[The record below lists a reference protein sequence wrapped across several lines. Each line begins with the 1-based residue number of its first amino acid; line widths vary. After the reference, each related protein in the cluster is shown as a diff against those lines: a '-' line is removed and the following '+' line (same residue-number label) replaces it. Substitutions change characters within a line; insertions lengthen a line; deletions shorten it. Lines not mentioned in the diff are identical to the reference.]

1 MRLLLMFRSLTREQP
16 PGKWKHL
23 HDYDLSFGRL
33 ADAVGASSQLRYGQ
47 RWTGPDLRMRCTT
60 TEPAYTWPGGAPYD
74 GESTLTWMVPGY
86 GSHATKDEFFRGVTH
101 NALCGFRW
109 AKGGRPRRVE
119 GLPECRREVQL
130 DVDRPRGAW

>member
-1 MRLLLMFRSLTREQP
+1 
-16 PGKWKHL
+16 
-23 HDYDLSFGRL
+23 
-33 ADAVGASSQLRYGQ
+33 
-47 RWTGPDLRMRCTT
+47 MRCTT

-86 GSHATKDEFFRGVTH
+86 GSHATKDESFRGVTH

-130 DVDRPRGAW
+130 DVDRPAAPGDNRARLRVAGAGVTTAGYGPVLPKLPRSGK